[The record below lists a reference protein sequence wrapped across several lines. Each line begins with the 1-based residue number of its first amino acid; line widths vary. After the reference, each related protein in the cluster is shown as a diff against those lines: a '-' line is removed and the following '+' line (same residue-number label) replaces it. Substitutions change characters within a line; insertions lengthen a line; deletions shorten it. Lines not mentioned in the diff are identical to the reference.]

1 MATAGRRA
9 TPYNCA
15 MDASNAWRY
24 APAMALYLGRQS
36 LSEKEPLEIFKPLA
50 HGQWGSQRIRDFR
63 QAIFE
68 GKKINRSENRAAG
81 HWALRAAAMHRPIA
95 GGIEHFAPDGQDLLP
110 RMREV
115 HEQSRRLADQIR
127 QAVLQSPSGRRYRSV
142 LHLGIGGSD
151 IGPKLL
157 IKALGGAT
165 SDNGITVEFIS
176 NLDYHALQHTLAR
189 LNPHE
194 TLVVI
199 ASKSFTTQETVMNAQ
214 HVLQWMRGAGVA
226 HAERHCIAVT
236 QRIDRAEQSGITAS
250 QILWVDES
258 IGGRFSIWGPVSIT
272 ARIALGNSLVDE
284 FIEGGLLFDAHFFE
298 APAQENLAALMAAI
312 DFYNLRQRKLA
323 SLMVS
328 AYDSRLEMLV
338 PYLNQLWM
346 ESLGKHVDN
355 AGAPLEGPACPIL
368 WGDVG
373 TNAQHAFFQLLH
385 QGAQGVAIELIGIV
399 EPAHQAIESHHAL
412 LANLIAQAQALSTG
426 REDPQASKS
435 CWGGHP
441 VNLLLLDRCDAKSLG
456 ALIALWEHRV
466 ECMAALT
473 GINPF
478 DQWGVELG
486 KTIAASALQA
496 LAENQQTQA
505 GISRDPYATLDEK
518 SLEVIRWLKRD
529 SGL

>member
-1 MATAGRRA
+1 
-9 TPYNCA
+9 
-15 MDASNAWRY
+15 MDAFNAWRH

-36 LSEKEPLEIFKPLA
+36 LSEKEALDICKPLA
-50 HGQWGSQRIRDFR
+50 AGQWASERIEIFR
-63 QAIFE
+63 QKIFQ
-68 GKKINRSENRAAG
+68 GQKVNLSENRAAG
-81 HWALRAAAMHRPIA
+81 HWALRSAAIDQPFTGLVQR
-95 GGIEHFAPDGQDLLP
+95 FAPDGQDLIP
-110 RMREV
+110 RMRSV
-115 HEQSRRLADQIR
+115 HEQSRLLAKQIR
-127 QAVLQSPSGRRYRSV
+127 EGGLKSQSGRRFKSI

-157 IKALGGAT
+157 VKTLANTQNDLDISVA
-165 SDNGITVEFIS
+165 FIS
-176 NLDYHALQHTLAR
+176 NLDYHALAHTLEQ
-189 LNPHE
+189 LDPHE

-199 ASKSFTTQETVMNAQ
+199 ASKSFATQETVMNTQ
-214 HVLQWMRGAGVA
+214 HVLQWMRDAGVT
-226 HAERHCIAVT
+226 HEERQCIAVT
-236 QRIDRAEQSGITAS
+236 QRIDRAAQADIPDHQT
-250 QILWVDES
+250 LWVDES

-272 ARIALGNSLVDE
+272 ARIALGNTVVDE
-284 FIEGGLLFDAHFFE
+284 FIRGGLRFDEHFLQS
-298 APAQENLAALMAAI
+298 PAQDNLAAILAAI
-312 DFYNLRQRKLA
+312 DFYNLRERHLP

-346 ESLGKHVDN
+346 ESLGKHVDVQ
-355 AGAPLEGPACPIL
+355 GKPIEGLACPIL
-368 WGDVG
+368 WGDIG

-399 EPAHQAIESHHAL
+399 QPAHEAIDSHRAL

-426 REDPQASKS
+426 CEDAQASKS

-441 VNLLLLDRCDAKSLG
+441 VNLLLLDRCNAESLG

-473 GINPF
+473 GVNPF

-486 KTIAASALQA
+486 KTIAASALHA
-496 LAENQQTQA
+496 LSQNPQLTKVIDQVNSQ
-505 GISRDPYATLDEK
+505 LDEK
-518 SLEVIRWLKRD
+518 SLEIIHWLKRD